1 MLLLF
6 VLPEPLSYIFLHS
19 NNKVKIR
26 SHGRLFILKIIGYD
40 YNFIMFYIH
49 KAIYVLF

>member
-6 VLPEPLSYIFLHS
+6 VLPEPYHFLHS